1 MFGET
6 ALISMQIA
14 AECIRN
20 FHQPMKKMESGF
32 LACRRAGVWACELWW
47 GEAPARPRQL
57 LMAMMLNDDYAFW
70 ATRPPSRVCGV
81 ALVQRVASS
90 RLQFRSCLL
99 NRGLHIVGR
108 GSANASALA
117 TIDSTS
123 RVALRTI

>member
-1 MFGET
+1 M
-6 ALISMQIA
+6 ISMQIA

-20 FHQPMKKMESGF
+20 FHQPMKKMESG
-32 LACRRAGVWACELWW
+32 LTACPRMGVSASACELWW

-81 ALVQRVASS
+81 ALVQRVESS
-90 RLQFRSCLL
+90 RLQFGSCML